1 MADSV
6 AAGTSGV
13 PPSPSVITGVSA
25 VTGSRSRYSAMTP
38 VHIAFRSPPGRLTR
52 LLPSSLGRSFLAPSL
67 LSPVGGAPLW
77 LASGD
82 AARLWLTR
90 PPRSSV
96 QSAARP
102 FGSVGSFAFL
112 AFHAHDAVDGADR
125 LHRGQVGHG

>member
-25 VTGSRSRYSAMTP
+25 VTGSRSRYSTITP
-38 VHIAFRSPPGRLTR
+38 FHIAFRSPPGRCTR

-82 AARLWLTR
+82 AAALWLGSGGATGLW
-90 PPRSSV
+90 
-96 QSAARP
+96 
-102 FGSVGSFAFL
+102 FGVAL
-112 AFHAHDAVDGADR
+112 
-125 LHRGQVGHG
+125 